1 MHNAK
6 LKYVYHKSL
15 VPLNRRWILPGSFLL
30 VSFLLMILPLDGLVA
45 SVKTVLSYIFIPQ
58 VRAAHSVVQYAQD
71 TSDTVQ
77 ELLRAHQENEQLK
90 QEIETTH
97 LLATQAAQVFEENQ
111 RLTNLLQIRNS
122 LPWKGV
128 WARVA
133 YREPTQWN
141 TVIIDKGSADGIKE
155 RSAVI
160 SMEGKQEGLAGVVVE
175 VTGNTA
181 KVLLVRDE
189 DFSAAVRLERGG
201 EEGLLVGDGPR
212 PVQVKYIPLLAQVE
226 KGDKVYT
233 SASSSVFPTGI
244 LVGQVS
250 GVHQTDYFQT
260 AQTIE
265 VIPQVRAAAVQEV
278 FVILD
283 QGSKR

>member
-1 MHNAK
+1 MRTK
-6 LKYVYHKSL
+6 KTTSTYHRSM
-15 VPLNRRWILPGSFLL
+15 VPSRRRFVLPGGLLL
-30 VSFLLMILPLDGLVA
+30 VSFLLMLFPLDGFIA
-45 SVKTVLSYIFIPQ
+45 SVKMVLAYIFIPQ
-58 VRAAHSVVQYAQD
+58 VRASHGVVRYAQNA
-71 TSDTVQ
+71 SETVQ

-90 QEIETTH
+90 QEIETTN

-111 RLTNLLQIRNS
+111 RLTNLLQLKKS

-141 TVIIDKGSADGIKE
+141 TVIIDKGSASGIKE

-160 SMEGKQEGLAGVVVE
+160 SIEGKQEGLAGVVVE
-175 VTGNTA
+175 VTENTA

-201 EEGLLVGDGPR
+201 EEGLLTGDGPR
-212 PVQVKYIPLLAQVE
+212 PVQIKYVPLLAHVE

-233 SASSSVFPTGI
+233 SSSSSVFPTGI
-244 LVGQVS
+244 LVGEVS
-250 GVHQTDYFQT
+250 GVRQMDNFQT

-265 VIPQVRAAAVQEV
+265 IIPQVRAAAVQEV

-283 QGSKR
+283 QESKR